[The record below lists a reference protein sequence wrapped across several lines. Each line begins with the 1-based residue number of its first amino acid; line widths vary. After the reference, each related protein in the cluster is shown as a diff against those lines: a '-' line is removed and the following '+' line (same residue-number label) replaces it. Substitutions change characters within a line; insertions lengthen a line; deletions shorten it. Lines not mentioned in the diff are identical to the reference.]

1 MQVLFGCDASA
12 MRQGPAKDISRIVR
26 RYHRRMRL
34 NPAIP
39 DASLARELDATQS
52 SRSSLQPSMPIDPRQ
67 LRQVLGQFA
76 TGITVIATR
85 SDEGELVG
93 LTANSFGALSLDPPL
108 ITWALRLNSTN
119 LPVFQTAEHFSVNV
133 LAEAQVE
140 ISRRFAKST
149 GNKFDG
155 VSYALG
161 EFGLPLI
168 HGAAA
173 WFECRTV
180 SQQIAGDHCLFIAA
194 VETFARSESP
204 PLIFHGGA
212 YFTLGSKF

>member
-1 MQVLFGCDASA
+1 
-12 MRQGPAKDISRIVR
+12 
-26 RYHRRMRL
+26 MRL
-34 NPAIP
+34 SSANP
-39 DASLARELDATQS
+39 DASPAGQLDATE
-52 SRSSLQPSMPIDPRQ
+52 SSLASLEPSVPIDPRQ

-85 SDEGELVG
+85 AADGDLVG

-108 ITWALRLNSTN
+108 ITWALRLNSSN
-119 LPVFQTAEHFSVNV
+119 LPVFQAADRFVVNV

-140 ISRRFAKST
+140 VSRRFASSA
-149 GNKFDG
+149 GNKFEG
-155 VSYALG
+155 IPFALG
-161 EFGLPLI
+161 QSGLPLI

-180 SQQIAGDHCLFIAA
+180 SQQIVGDHCLFIAA

-204 PLIFHGGA
+204 PLIFHGGG

>member
-1 MQVLFGCDASA
+1 MRPYAGIVHRYDREMLLSSA
-12 MRQGPAKDISRIVR
+12 QPIVSAVVSAVAVAARQ
-26 RYHRRMRL
+26 L
-34 NPAIP
+34 
-39 DASLARELDATQS
+39 EATQS
-52 SRSSLQPSMPIDPRQ
+52 SLASLEPSAPIDLRQ

-85 SDEGELVG
+85 ATDGDLVG

-108 ITWALRLNSTN
+108 ITWALRLNSSN
-119 LPVFQTAEHFSVNV
+119 LPIFQAADQFVVNV

-140 ISRRFAKST
+140 VSRRFASSV
-149 GNKFDG
+149 GNKFEG
-155 VSYALG
+155 IPFALG
-161 EFGLPLI
+161 QSGLPLI

-180 SQQIAGDHCLFIAA
+180 SQQIVGDHCLFIAA

-204 PLIFHGGA
+204 PLIFHGGG

>member
-1 MQVLFGCDASA
+1 MPLSSAPNLSTAIAAAAS
-12 MRQGPAKDISRIVR
+12 
-26 RYHRRMRL
+26 
-34 NPAIP
+34 
-39 DASLARELDATQS
+39 ELDATE
-52 SRSSLQPSMPIDPRQ
+52 SSLASLEPSVPIDPRQ

-85 SDEGELVG
+85 SGDGDLVG

-108 ITWALRLNSTN
+108 ITWALRLNSSN
-119 LPVFQTAEHFSVNV
+119 LPVFQAADQFVVNV

-140 ISRRFAKST
+140 VSRRFASSA
-149 GNKFDG
+149 GNKFEG
-155 VSYALG
+155 IPFALG
-161 EFGLPLI
+161 QSGLPMI

-180 SQQIAGDHCLFIAA
+180 SQQIVGDHCLFIAA

-204 PLIFHGGA
+204 PLIFHGGG

>member
-1 MQVLFGCDASA
+1 MLLSSA
-12 MRQGPAKDISRIVR
+12 QPIVSAVVSAVAVAARQ
-26 RYHRRMRL
+26 L
-34 NPAIP
+34 
-39 DASLARELDATQS
+39 EATQS
-52 SRSSLQPSMPIDPRQ
+52 SLASLEPSAPIDPRQ

-85 SDEGELVG
+85 ATDGDLVG

-108 ITWALRLNSTN
+108 ITWALRLNSSN
-119 LPVFQTAEHFSVNV
+119 LPIFQAADQFVVNV

-140 ISRRFAKST
+140 VSRRFASSA
-149 GNKFDG
+149 GNKFEG
-155 VSYALG
+155 IPFALG
-161 EFGLPLI
+161 QSGLPLI

-180 SQQIAGDHCLFIAA
+180 SQQIVGDHCLFIAA

-204 PLIFHGGA
+204 PLIFHGGG